1 MLNSSTAKTV
11 AGFDESINYKIESLP
26 EDFKTK
32 HYQHFSH
39 TRGAGYWIWKPYI
52 ILNHLKHKMN
62 DNDLLMYTDSGCHF
76 INNLNPLFNRLNNTQ
91 EKVLVFNL
99 AQIEKD
105 WTKRDCFIKLNCD
118 TPEFTDSKQ
127 IMSTFFLC
135 RKNDFA
141 INVVE
146 QWYNEISDFHMVSD
160 EYISPSKTPNYPSFK
175 EHRHDQ
181 SILSLVCKKNN
192 VEFMEDIS
200 QWGDPIKRNMPQ
212 LVAHTRKRD

>member
-1 MLNSSTAKTV
+1 MKKIHINYAALGTNHNYNHPNGGYFNAQMLNSSTAKTV

-52 ILNHLKHKMN
+52 ILNHLKNKMN

-76 INNLNPLFNRLNNTQ
+76 INNLNPLFNRLNDTQ

-105 WTKRDCFIKLNCD
+105 WTKRDCFIKLNCELGQSGVRLFAGGTSNRATRID
-118 TPEFTDSKQ
+118 
-127 IMSTFFLC
+127 FFV
-135 RKNDFA
+135 F
-141 INVVE
+141 III
-146 QWYNEISDFHMVSD
+146 Y
-160 EYISPSKTPNYPSFK
+160 
-175 EHRHDQ
+175 
-181 SILSLVCKKNN
+181 
-192 VEFMEDIS
+192 
-200 QWGDPIKRNMPQ
+200 
-212 LVAHTRKRD
+212 